1 LDGSFKYN
9 RLLFKIGPVPCPNL
23 PFRIQGYDIQEKTL
37 GACGKISGGHLTIKA
52 LLYEAMYTMKINR
65 EMLYTEIGT
74 WDCSMDALI
83 CSEGEE
89 EWTGPCWVMPIAI
102 WPDYDWGGS
111 HYLSLWGLVLGR
123 PQGVFQSLLGS
134 LMRLGMAKMSLPQ
147 EGPLPKYKPSG
158 KKYNTKGP
166 ESGHRVG
173 KSETV
178 IDHFLGAT
186 KRQSE
191 RSIATQVDSCF
202 FHGMSKKDRR
212 QWEKRMSAL
221 KFNRSKV
228 RTVRII

>member
-65 EMLYTEIGT
+65 EMLHTEIGT

-158 KKYNTKGP
+158 KNT
-166 ESGHRVG
+166 
-173 KSETV
+173 
-178 IDHFLGAT
+178 
-186 KRQSE
+186 
-191 RSIATQVDSCF
+191 TQR
-202 FHGMSKKDRR
+202 G
-212 QWEKRMSAL
+212 Q
-221 KFNRSKV
+221 KV
-228 RTVRII
+228 VTE